1 MYKVSLEEVRQ
12 LCKEVITGVRIKEKD
27 ERYSDSLNFYLTND
41 FFFEECWNLD
51 ATLAA
56 LILPRLIHFRD
67 NHCGAPGCL
76 FECDENEEFDVENGI
91 ILTPTYHYLFDI
103 GFISFDD
110 QARIIVSDFLSK
122 LNQKRLHIATGQE
135 TKIKLTD
142 KRIFKMAPIH
152 HHFEQCGW
160 SEVKIVTVFSIVTVI
175 LCMIGFWA
183 L

>member
-51 ATLAA
+51 MTLSA

-76 FECDENEEFDVENGI
+76 FECDEKGNILNEEEGRQKWEK
-91 ILTPTYHYLFDI
+91 ILDKMIWAFYLY
-103 GFISFDD
+103 ISVDSLYWTEE
-110 QARIIVSDFLSK
+110 QKQQINEGLK
-122 LNQKRLHIATGQE
+122 LFAEYFQSLW
-135 TKIKLTD
+135 D
-142 KRIFKMAPIH
+142 
-152 HHFEQCGW
+152 
-160 SEVKIVTVFSIVTVI
+160 
-175 LCMIGFWA
+175 
-183 L
+183 

>member
-67 NHCGAPGCL
+67 NHSGAPGCL
-76 FECDENEEFDVENGI
+76 FECDKKGNILNEEEGCQKWEK
-91 ILTPTYHYLFDI
+91 ILDKMIWTFYLY
-103 GFISFDD
+103 ISVDSLYWTEE
-110 QARIIVSDFLSK
+110 QKQQINEGLK
-122 LNQKRLHIATGQE
+122 LFAEYFQSLW
-135 TKIKLTD
+135 D
-142 KRIFKMAPIH
+142 
-152 HHFEQCGW
+152 
-160 SEVKIVTVFSIVTVI
+160 
-175 LCMIGFWA
+175 
-183 L
+183 